1 MKPTF
6 KEKLRYRF
14 ERFLS
19 KGGTSIFKSLLIVF
33 IAAYSLIAGIRL
45 LLIAIFPSL
54 NYTDSALK
62 DMWFT
67 FLQMTSTGNMNQ
79 DTASPTFLKIM
90 TILAGLVGVVLLS
103 MLIAFITTSLNKM
116 LYEFRKGRGRVIEND
131 HTIILGWN
139 ERVVDII
146 RELIIANE
154 SEKSATVVILS
165 NEDKESMD
173 DIITKRLPDTKT
185 TRIVSTQGDYANI
198 NELKRVN
205 IEEAKSII
213 VMADCSESATTEE
226 KVASDVQTIKSILA
240 IVSLLPETE
249 DEAPIIAEVF
259 TPEKRELITYFNYEN
274 IIALDSWEIM
284 GKLLIQTSLTSGLE
298 MVYNE
303 MLSFDGGEVYFH
315 EANWKGAKFYD
326 LIYMFKDGIPLG
338 LYNEDEGLILRPE
351 ESRVMKDD
359 DQIVIFAEDD
369 STIKFEGAK
378 FITPVRNELSDKKLE
393 QTQRRILIIGWHRVA
408 NIYIDEANDYL
419 LEGSNIDILFNNPT
433 QELKDRVVELKDDY
447 EGFNI
452 ELHDANTLHMDALSK
467 VDPFS
472 YDNIIILSQQ
482 MEQMDADKID
492 SDTLVILLILR
503 KLKESSPETK
513 TKIITQ
519 VLNSENQDI
528 ILQTNVDDFIISN
541 KLITMILAQLSEEP
555 LIKVLYDDLF
565 SEDGS
570 EIYVKPA
577 DLYFTSFPQTLRF
590 ADIIDLAHQRDEICL
605 GFRKGN
611 LSQDVDQNFGVK
623 LNPSKDFMI
632 TLEADDYLVV
642 LSEDEL

>member
-6 KEKLRYRF
+6 KEKLRYKF

-33 IAAYSLIAGIRL
+33 IAAYGLIAGLRL
-45 LLIAIFPSL
+45 LLITIFPSL
-54 NYTDSALK
+54 NYTGSALK

-79 DTASPTFLKIM
+79 DTASPAFLKVM

-116 LYEFRKGRGRVIEND
+116 LYEFRKGRGRVIESE

-154 SEKSATVVILS
+154 SEKSASVVILS

-213 VMADCSESATTEE
+213 VMADCSESATNEV

-240 IVSLLPETE
+240 IVSLLSDSEE
-249 DEAPIIAEVF
+249 ESPIIAEVF

-274 IIALDSWEIM
+274 ILALDSWEIM

-315 EANWKGAKFYD
+315 EADWKGANFYD
-326 LIYMFKDGIPLG
+326 LIYMFKDGIPMGIYNDDDG
-338 LYNEDEGLILRPE
+338 LVLRPE
-351 ESRVMKDD
+351 EGRIMKDD
-359 DQIVIFAEDD
+359 DRIVIFAEDD
-369 STIKFEGAK
+369 STIKFEGEK
-378 FITPVRNELSDKKLE
+378 FITPVRGKLSDKRLE
-393 QTQRRILIIGWHRVA
+393 QTQRKILIIGWHRVA
-408 NIYIDEANDYL
+408 NIYINEANDYL
-419 LEGSNIDILFNNPT
+419 LEGSNIDILFNSPT
-433 QELKDRVVELKDDY
+433 KELKDRVIELKEEY

-452 ELHDANTLHMDALSK
+452 KLHDVKTLHMDALSK

-503 KLKESSPETK
+503 KLKESSPEAR

-577 DLYFTSFPQTLRF
+577 NLYFTSFPQTLRF

-611 LSQDVDQNFGVK
+611 LSQDVEQNFGVK
-623 LNPSKDFMI
+623 LNPAKDFKI
-632 TLEADDYLVV
+632 TIEEEDYLVV